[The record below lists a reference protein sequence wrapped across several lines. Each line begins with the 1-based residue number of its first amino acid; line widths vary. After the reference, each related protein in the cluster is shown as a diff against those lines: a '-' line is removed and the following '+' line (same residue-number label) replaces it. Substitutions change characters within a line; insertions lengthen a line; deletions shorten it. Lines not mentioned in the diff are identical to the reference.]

1 MKWSLRVGRIFGI
14 EVYLHFTFLLLLVF
28 LGVAQW
34 TSTHEVAS
42 VFSGVGFIIL
52 LFGCVALHELGHALM
67 ARHYGIQTK
76 DITLL
81 PIGGLARLEK
91 IPEKPIQEF
100 WVALAGP
107 AVNVAI
113 AGLIALW
120 LATTDGF
127 TPLAEMEKTGGTLL
141 QRLMGVNLILVL
153 FNLLPA
159 FPMDGGRVLRAVLAA
174 AIGRRRATVIA
185 ANIGQGMAILFG
197 MVGFLYNPFLIF
209 IAIFVYL
216 GAQAEADMVEMQFA
230 LEGLQ
235 VRDAMMTRFRTL
247 ATEDTLGKAVEELLA
262 GSQQDFPVMEND
274 QPVGILRRNDL
285 VKALQG
291 NQRDA
296 PVRTI
301 MSHDCKIVNASDPLR
316 GAFESMS
323 TQQCTSLPVVAGD
336 RLVGLLTLENISERI
351 MVNAA
356 LKSPTRRAR
365 RHPPASPAPSPAV
378 KVG

>member
-1 MKWSLRVGRIFGI
+1 MKWSLKVGRVFGI

-28 LGVAQW
+28 LGIAQW
-34 TSTHEVAS
+34 TSTREVAS
-42 VFSGVGFIIL
+42 VFNGVGFILL
-52 LFGCVALHELGHALM
+52 LFGCIALHEFGHALM
-67 ARHYGIQTK
+67 ARYYGIQTK

-107 AVNVAI
+107 AVNVVI

-120 LATTDGF
+120 LLATDGF

-141 QRLMGVNLILVL
+141 QRLMGVNLVIVL

-174 AIGRRRATVIA
+174 AMGRRRATVIA

-197 MVGFLYNPFLIF
+197 TVGFLYNPFLIF

-247 ATEDTLGKAVEELLA
+247 AMEDTLAKAVEELLA

-285 VKALQG
+285 VKALAG

-296 PVRTI
+296 PVRAVMTP
-301 MSHDCKIVNASDPLR
+301 DCRIVNASDPLR
-316 GAFESMS
+316 GALESMS
-323 TQQCTSLPVVAGD
+323 THQCTTLPVVAGG

-356 LKSPTRRAR
+356 MKTPIAAATR
-365 RHPPASPAPSPAV
+365 SPAPLLPH
-378 KVG
+378 GIP